1 VVPRAAARH
10 APGGMQPRCWKRW
23 LRRYA
28 PAEIVALV
36 TAAAGYLLV
45 HAATENAGAAAYGA
59 TIGDNVGYYGM
70 LALRELAAGRSL
82 RGLAVEFGP
91 AEALDSAVVR
101 PACVALST
109 AALGPA
115 LGVLVA
121 KVLAD
126 LAFYVPVITTYELR
140 RR

>member
-1 VVPRAAARH
+1 MRPQR
-10 APGGMQPRCWKRW
+10 WKRW

-36 TAAAGYLLV
+36 TAAAGYLLFD
-45 HAATENAGAAAYGA
+45 AATDNAVAAAYGA
-59 TIGDNVGYYGM
+59 AVGDNVGYYGT
-70 LALRELAAGRSL
+70 LVVREIAAGRRVGAL
-82 RGLAVEFGP
+82 VVEFGP
-91 AEALDSAVVR
+91 AEALDSALVR
-101 PACVALST
+101 PACVAVST

-115 LGVLVA
+115 VGVLVA